1 MEIFRYLLGTRAPAA
16 PKSVLAFSTII
27 TMLTHTNRGQ
37 RLDNFGSPKEIG
49 LGVLDALAVVIATG
63 FEVVAVTSKDHN
75 NPRHLEVVACI
86 GNGFVEDF
94 TPKRNYG
101 PCQRIVN
108 ALVNSRGDGQIPT
121 ADIPTIVEP
130 DPPSYLGDISQIEDY
145 IQEP

>member
-63 FEVVAVTSKDHN
+63 FEVVAVISTDHN
-75 NPRHLEVVACI
+75 NPRHLEVV
-86 GNGFVEDF
+86 
-94 TPKRNYG
+94 
-101 PCQRIVN
+101 IVFRSDSN
-108 ALVNSRGDGQIPT
+108 HLKARRYHNSKGIENT
-121 ADIPTIVEP
+121 EP
-130 DPPSYLGDISQIEDY
+130 Y
-145 IQEP
+145 